1 MLALLVAC
9 VAACA
14 SPRAPVPSVAAA
26 PPLRVGTSGDYPPF
40 STRAADGGLD
50 GFDVALAR
58 AWARDRGRTIELVPF
73 AWPDLERRLVAHDF
87 DVAMSGVTV
96 RGDRLAI
103 APMTATVVRTSAV
116 LVVPAS
122 RAASVPP
129 DGAGMKVA
137 VNRGGHLER
146 VARARLP
153 RATLH
158 VVDDNRSLPQLLSSG
173 TVDGVVTDTMEAATF
188 GVAKRVALVLSEDR
202 KAYWVA
208 PGNDALADDLDA
220 WLAARTADGT
230 IEALRA
236 RHLGSAPEP
245 AETLPAATAR
255 VADLVARRLL
265 LMPEVASAKAVA
277 GLPIEVPA
285 REAEVLERA
294 RAAAGG
300 AGLAIEPYVALVRTQ
315 MEVAKAVQLAVLAA
329 RERPAPP
336 DAAAVAAAK
345 ARLDG
350 QLRPAI
356 DRLDAGIRAALAAG
370 APLGGA
376 PADLAA
382 ALRADAP
389 VPGFDAG
396 QAGRLA
402 GALLAVPAPL
412 VKPGADSA

>member
-1 MLALLVAC
+1 M
-9 VAACA
+9 
-14 SPRAPVPSVAAA
+14 
-26 PPLRVGTSGDYPPF
+26 
-40 STRAADGGLD
+40 RAADGSLD
-50 GFDVALAR
+50 GFDVAVAR
-58 AWARDRGRTIELVPF
+58 AYGRDRGRTIELVPF
-73 AWPDLERRLVAHDF
+73 VWPDLERRLVAHDF

-96 RGDRLAI
+96 RGDRLAV

-116 LVVPAS
+116 LVVPAA
-122 RAASVPP
+122 RGKAVPS

-158 VVDDNRSLPQLLSSG
+158 VVDDNRSLPQLLASG

-188 GVAKRVALVLSEDR
+188 GVATRVALVLSEDR

-230 IEALRA
+230 IDALRV
-236 RHLGSAPEP
+236 RHLGAAAEP
-245 AETLPAATAR
+245 ARSLSPPTAR

-294 RAAAGG
+294 RVAAA
-300 AGLAIEPYVALVRTQ
+300 ASGLAIEPYVSLVRTQ
-315 MEVAKAVQLAVLAA
+315 MEVAKVVQKAVLEA

-345 ARLDG
+345 TRLDG

-356 DRLDAGIRAALAAG
+356 DRLDAGIRAALAAS

-376 PADLAA
+376 SADLAA
-382 ALRADAP
+382 ALRADAS
-389 VPGFDAG
+389 VPGFDAE
-396 QAGRLA
+396 QAARLA
-402 GALLAVPAPL
+402 RALLAVPAPL